1 MIAKLLI
8 CPSYVQSFHD
18 DGNSYVKR
26 LYHFYCKCKD
36 DHEHF
41 VHTCKYRPY
50 ICKMLDGMRS
60 SCGCKN
66 LGPYEIFEFCVQ
78 VKYLINC
85 HTYKLCIKSIPGNI
99 AQNLVPLD
107 KCLHDE
113 MTKCALFFIFL
124 IIK

>member
-50 ICKMLDGMRS
+50 IGKMLDGMRS

-66 LGPYEIFEFCVQ
+66 LGPYEIFEFFQ
-78 VKYLINC
+78 INC

-113 MTKCALFFIFL
+113 MTKCALFYIFL